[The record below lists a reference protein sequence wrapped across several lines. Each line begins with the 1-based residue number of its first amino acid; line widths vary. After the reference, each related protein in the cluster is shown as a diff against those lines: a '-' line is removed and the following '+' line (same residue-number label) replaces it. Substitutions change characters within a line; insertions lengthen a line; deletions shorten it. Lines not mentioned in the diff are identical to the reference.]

1 MNATNAFLLG
11 MIFQATVGA
20 FLVGFVD
27 ALIEEI
33 TGFSYQKY
41 MRQKIQP

>member
-11 MIFQATVGA
+11 MLFQATVGA
-20 FLVGFVD
+20 FLVGFID
-27 ALIEEI
+27 ALIEDL
-33 TGFSYQKY
+33 TGLSYQKY